1 MNSIKS
7 NIMQFWEG
15 IKIPCASSA
24 FDFVVYLIIQYLVMF
39 QIFSSCFALC
49 FHPWIPLDKS
59 EKGVISAADCSKV
72 GKELD

>member
-39 QIFSSCFALC
+39 QIFWSCFALC
-49 FHPWIPLDKS
+49 FHP
-59 EKGVISAADCSKV
+59 
-72 GKELD
+72 